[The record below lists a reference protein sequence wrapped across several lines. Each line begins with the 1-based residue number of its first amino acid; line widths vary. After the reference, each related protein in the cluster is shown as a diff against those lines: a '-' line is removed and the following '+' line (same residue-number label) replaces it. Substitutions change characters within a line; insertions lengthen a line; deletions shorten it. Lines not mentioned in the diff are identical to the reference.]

1 MSNLLQAILAL
12 VVCLAACQGVIR
24 LAPRLG
30 LMDIPGGRRQHK
42 GPIPRVGGL
51 ALLLTLVGLHAVAG
65 SRSPYTPLEVGA
77 VATMGILGFL
87 DDRMDL
93 RARWKAT
100 LGLAVAIILAAGA
113 TFHLVAQGLQA
124 FEILGI
130 TFPPLPG
137 ITFALLVLLFWCIP
151 HGFNLIDG
159 ANGLAI
165 GFALVT
171 LGSLAITGAVHPMLM
186 GGLAA
191 LLLLNWPKAR
201 LFLGDCGS
209 LSIGLLLVIS
219 GLKAL
224 AMPRPNHLL
233 WLFAYPIVDVLTVVV
248 IRLLLRKPVSV
259 GDRNH
264 LHFQIKDR
272 WPALANSAVP
282 YLLLLAAMCASEI
295 YLAGPWLVIP
305 VAGLAALLTTSAYF
319 VVLKTRPVPAE
330 AASLPQAGPVTSPV
344 PSAKPEKQTAWAKNL
359 TVFQWLVAFFLVTR
373 R

>member
-1 MSNLLQAILAL
+1 M
-12 VVCLAACQGVIR
+12 
-24 LAPRLG
+24 APRLG

-51 ALLLTLVGLHAVAG
+51 ALLLTLAGLHALT
-65 SRSPYTPLEVGA
+65 SLHSPFTPLEVGA

-93 RARWKAT
+93 RARWKAA
-100 LGLAVAIILAAGA
+100 LGLGVALILAAGA
-113 TFHLVAQGLQA
+113 TRHLAAQGLQA
-124 FEILGI
+124 YEVLGI
-130 TFPPLPG
+130 TFPPVPAL
-137 ITFALLVLLFWCIP
+137 TFLLLVLLFWCIP

-171 LGSLAITGAVHPMLM
+171 LGSLAIRGAAHPMLM

-191 LLLLNWPKAR
+191 LLLLNWPKAK

-209 LSIGLLLVIS
+209 LSIGLLLVMS
-219 GLKAL
+219 ALKAL

-233 WLFAYPIVDVLTVVV
+233 WLFAYPIVDVLTVVT
-248 IRLLLRKPVSV
+248 IRGLLHKPLSI

-272 WPALANSAVP
+272 WPALSNYAVP
-282 YLLLLAAMCASEI
+282 FLLALAAMCASEI
-295 YLAGPWLVIP
+295 YLSGFLFVIP
-305 VAGLAALLTTSAYF
+305 LAGLGALLATSAYF
-319 VVLKTRPVPAE
+319 VVLKTRTVAAE
-330 AASLPQAGPVTSPV
+330 VRDFPQAGPVGSPV
-344 PSAKPEKQTAWAKNL
+344 PAAKPQKQTAWAKDL
-359 TVFQWLVAFFLVTR
+359 TVFQWLGALFLVTR